1 MSTPWKAV
9 DNDMDILRHE
19 DCLGALGFYEF
30 LKGEGLNDDDKI
42 PADNRQSFYQVT
54 RGDRV
59 PFLVV
64 SNNLSKTVAPEVVKG
79 FDSIFQEGV
88 NLVGALATDDTH
100 SELKKKFEQREFKP
114 GKEAVSKN
122 LLVECI
128 FWYRARNLSQRRPT
142 LKHQEIFATVN
153 GEMEI
158 LKNDMENFIDF
169 TIQASM
175 LSFVSFLENAGYRQI
190 DANAVKVNIVTLHS
204 HAGVIIHPEEDV
216 EMIREN
222 ERKAEKKEK
231 RYFDPSFM

>member
-1 MSTPWKAV
+1 MY
-9 DNDMDILRHE
+9 H
-19 DCLGALGFYEF
+19 
-30 LKGEGLNDDDKI
+30 
-42 PADNRQSFYQVT
+42 
-54 RGDRV
+54 
-59 PFLVV
+59 LVV

-100 SELKKKFEQREFKP
+100 SELKKKFEQREFQP

-128 FWYRARNLSQRRPT
+128 FWYQGSSATATTTYPKAPRDFSLLLMAKWKFSRTTWRISLT
-142 LKHQEIFATVN
+142 LQFKHLCLV
-153 GEMEI
+153 
-158 LKNDMENFIDF
+158 
-169 TIQASM
+169 
-175 LSFVSFLENAGYRQI
+175 FVSFLENAGYRQI